1 MDSIKAVKKKEKKK
15 KTENKA
21 NGFYFIS
28 FLATP
33 NIVLRLFILFIFI
46 IIWFCFCKICTVL
59 SVFL

>member
-33 NIVLRLFILFIFI
+33 NIVLRLLIFIFI
-46 IIWFCFCKICTVL
+46 L
-59 SVFL
+59 